1 MMTVYL
7 VCIIDFNTFPMNW
20 TRETNFTSIE
30 RETNFTYIEPAT
42 VRTRTTTERSLTND
56 LSTDIFWQT
65 VLLLFVLILQV

>member
-56 LSTDIFWQT
+56 LSTDIFWKT

>member
-30 RETNFTYIEPAT
+30 RETNFTSIEPAT

-65 VLLLFVLILQV
+65 VLLLFVLILQD